1 MLRRVAD
8 PRIPEELFT
17 SRLVLRRWRP
27 ADLDALA
34 EVFAQREVWEFP
46 FGRGLTRDETELRLR
61 CYLETWERDGFGK
74 YAVELGGTG
83 ALIGYAGLEVVTWF
97 HEIHGEV
104 EIGWRLDPGHWGHGY
119 ATEAARASLEVGF
132 DHLGI
137 DRVVAVIE
145 PANVASSRL
154 AGRIGLQ
161 AVRQTVEPRFN
172 KLLEVCVVE
181 RERFAEL
188 FGSEVAAGHC
198 AATSTITNVP
208 GRPMSPNDPP
218 ERRGA

>member
-34 EVFAQREVWEFP
+34 GVFAQRAVWEFP
-46 FGRGLTRDETELRLR
+46 FDRGLTRDETELRLR
-61 CYLETWERDGFGK
+61 RYLETWERDGFGK
-74 YAVELGGTG
+74 YAVELASTG

-97 HEIHGEV
+97 HEIDGEI

-119 ATEAARASLEVGF
+119 ATEVALASLEVGF

-161 AVRQTVEPRFN
+161 AVRETVEPKFS

-181 RERFAEL
+181 REHFAEL
-188 FGSEVAAGHC
+188 LGSHVAAAGPD
-198 AATSTITNVP
+198 ANTGSITRAP
-208 GRPMSPNDPP
+208 AG
-218 ERRGA
+218 